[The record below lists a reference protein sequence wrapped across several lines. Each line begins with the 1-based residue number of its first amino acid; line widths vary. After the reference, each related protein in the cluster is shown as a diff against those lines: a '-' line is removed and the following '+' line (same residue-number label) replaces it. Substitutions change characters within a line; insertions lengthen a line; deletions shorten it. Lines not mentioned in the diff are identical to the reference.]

1 MILDLL
7 NCKISAT
14 IHQSTPKPHMR
25 CAPRKVDRRMAAD
38 NMATKQIKDY
48 PWHQNAW
55 NVDKRP
61 AVAERRPGYI
71 FCLEKQKLKGL

>member
-1 MILDLL
+1 
-7 NCKISAT
+7 
-14 IHQSTPKPHMR
+14 
-25 CAPRKVDRRMAAD
+25 MAAD
-38 NMATKQIKDY
+38 NMSTKQIKDY